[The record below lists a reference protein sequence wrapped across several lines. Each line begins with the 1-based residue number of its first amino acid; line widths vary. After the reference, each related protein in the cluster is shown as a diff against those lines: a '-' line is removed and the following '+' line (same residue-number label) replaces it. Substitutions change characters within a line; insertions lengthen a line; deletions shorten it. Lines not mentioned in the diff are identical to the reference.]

1 MKLGLM
7 IFPTLDPAP
16 LGRMAEER
24 GYESL
29 FLPEHTHVPA
39 SRETPSP
46 ARGSSSATSRR

>member
-7 IFPTLDPAP
+7 IFPTLDTAP

-29 FLPEHTHVPA
+29 FFPENTHTPA
-39 SRETPSP
+39 SRETPYP
-46 ARGSSSATSRR
+46 VGGSSSAASGR